1 MIETRIREYLLSN
14 MYAAVYLETPKTMP
28 DECVI
33 FRIVDRSWQ
42 NLIDKVTVEFNCYGK
57 SKEKA
62 MELDANVR
70 RLMNAFAEHIVDCIA
85 SSTAYTNDFYDTGF
99 PLRKTEF
106 YIIHHISL
114 FV

>member
-14 MYAAVYLETPKTMP
+14 MYTAVYLETPKNMP

-70 RLMNAFAEHIVDCIA
+70 RLMNAFAEEYDI
-85 SSTAYTNDFYDTGF
+85 SSSQLSGGNDANDTTLKRYRYRCFYNVTYM
-99 PLRKTEF
+99 EE
-106 YIIHHISL
+106 
-114 FV
+114 

>member
-14 MYAAVYLETPKTMP
+14 MYTAVYLEIPKTMP

-33 FRIVDRSWQ
+33 FRIVDRSWA

-70 RLMNAFAEHIVDCIA
+70 RLMNAFAEEYDI
-85 SSTAYTNDFYDTGF
+85 SSSKLSGGNDANDTTLKRYRYRCFYNITYM
-99 PLRKTEF
+99 EE
-106 YIIHHISL
+106 
-114 FV
+114 